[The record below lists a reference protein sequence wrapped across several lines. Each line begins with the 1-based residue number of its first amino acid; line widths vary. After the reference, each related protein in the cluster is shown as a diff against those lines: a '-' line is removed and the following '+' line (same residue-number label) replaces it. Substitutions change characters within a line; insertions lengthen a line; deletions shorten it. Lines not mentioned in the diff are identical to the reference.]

1 MRTLLMKLLTIG
13 GLMLLL
19 MIPLTMIS
27 GTVDER
33 KHYSEAVAN
42 DIARS
47 ASYSQTLTGPVLVV
61 PYQRTQKIQE
71 FDNNHKM
78 TERTQVIRD
87 ALYFLPEHFHINGQ
101 LTSEL
106 RYRGIYSARLY
117 LAETL
122 IDADYVIPANY
133 GIRHD
138 LASYRFDTPYLALG
152 ISDIRGIR
160 DSFQLQVNN
169 RDYRLEPGSR
179 VKNLG
184 DGVHAQLAGL
194 DSTKDQQLQLSLPLK
209 LQGTGQF
216 YVTPIGKNSA
226 VRLQADWPHPSFT
239 GNFLPVSSDINDHGF
254 QAEWQTSLFATNVT
268 ETFVTCMAQAACP
281 ELQALNFGVSLID
294 PVNQYVKTHRAM
306 KYALL
311 FVVLIFGGFFL
322 FEILKSLQIHPIQ
335 YGLVGLSLALF
346 YLLLISLSEHIPFIT
361 AYVIAA
367 ASCIAVISTY
377 LAAILRNL
385 KHTVSFAA
393 GLTLL
398 YIMLYGLLSSED
410 FALLMGSILIFT
422 LLSLFMLLTRHVDWY
437 QINQQQSIIP
447 DTATAQ

>member
-1 MRTLLMKLLTIG
+1 MRTLLIKLVTIG
-13 GLMLLL
+13 SLMLLL
-19 MIPLTMIS
+19 MIPLTMIRS
-27 GTVDER
+27 TVDER

-47 ASYSQTLTGPVLVV
+47 ASYSQTVTGPVLVV
-61 PYQRTQKIQE
+61 PFQRTQIIQE
-71 FDNNHKM
+71 FDSNRKM
-78 TERTQVIRD
+78 TERTQVIHD
-87 ALYFLPEHFHINGQ
+87 ALYFLPEHFQLNGQ

-106 RYRGIYSARLY
+106 RYRGIYAARLY
-117 LAETL
+117 QADTQITAEYNL
-122 IDADYVIPANY
+122 PADY

-138 LASYRFDTPYLALG
+138 LASYHFDTPYLALG
-152 ISDIRGIR
+152 INDIRGIR
-160 DSFQLQVNN
+160 DSFHLQVNN
-169 RDYRLEPGSR
+169 REYRLEPGSR

-184 DGVHAQLAGL
+184 DGVHAQLTGL
-194 DSTKDQQLQLSLPLK
+194 DSSKAQKLQLSLPLK

-216 YVTPIGKNSA
+216 YVTPTGKNSS

-239 GNFLPVSSDINDHGF
+239 GNFLPIKSDIHEQGF
-254 QAEWQTSLFATNVT
+254 EAEWQTSLFATNVN
-268 ETFVTCMAQAACP
+268 ETFSNCLRQGECQA
-281 ELQALNFGVSLID
+281 LQSLNFGVSLID

-306 KYALL
+306 KYALM

-322 FEILKSLQIHPIQ
+322 FEVLKSLQIHPIQ

-346 YLLLISLSEHIPFIT
+346 YLLLISLSEHIAFIT
-361 AYVIAA
+361 AYIIAA
-367 ASCIAVISTY
+367 TACVAVISTY

-385 KHTVSFAA
+385 KNTLGFAC
-393 GLTLL
+393 GLMLL

-437 QINQQQSIIP
+437 RFSQPANP
-447 DTATAQ
+447 ATEEPGSR